1 MDRRARGRPERGQ
14 VEMRGCGT
22 EGDEQAGRL
31 AAGDPGPAWGWQWM
45 GGSGWV
51 VVDGWLC
58 GSG

>member
-1 MDRRARGRPERGQ
+1 
-14 VEMRGCGT
+14 MRGCGT

-51 VVDGWLC
+51 AVGGWLGGSGC